1 MNHYQTLQV
10 NSLATQHEIK
20 QAYRRLAK
28 RFHPDS
34 LSQAADHNK
43 IIEINAAYEVLG
55 NPQTRLKYDRQLAS
69 PSSDH
74 HWSSDRQAR
83 TAQAQQR
90 YQRDR
95 QAKRTAEIHY
105 YQWLKEVYIP
115 INRLVEKILT
125 SLDRE
130 IEDLAAD
137 PFDDQLIE
145 NFQVYLTTCNRY
157 YQLARQKFVSQPN
170 PTQLA
175 GVAAHI
181 YYCLNQI
188 SDGIKELEWFTLNY
202 DDHHLHMG
210 QEIFRIA
217 QELRY
222 QAEEKM
228 KSVV

>member
-10 NSLATQHEIK
+10 KSLATQQEIK

-34 LSQAADHNK
+34 LSQTANHHK
-43 IIEINAAYEVLG
+43 IVAINAAYEVLS
-55 NPQTRLKYDRQLAS
+55 NPQTRRQYDRQLES
-69 PSSDH
+69 PSLEQ
-74 HWSSDRQAR
+74 WSSHRQAR

-95 QAKRTAEIHY
+95 RAERTEEIRY

-115 INRLVEKILT
+115 INKLT
-125 SLDRE
+125 KEIINSLARE
-130 IEDLAAD
+130 IDDLAAD
-137 PFDDQLIE
+137 PFDDQLMA
-145 NFQVYLTTCNRY
+145 NFQVYLEACNRY
-157 YQLARQKFVSQPN
+157 YQLAQQKFSSQPN
-170 PTQLA
+170 PSQLA
-175 GVAAHI
+175 GVAASI

-202 DDHHLHMG
+202 DDRHLHMG

-217 QELRY
+217 QDLRY
-222 QAEEKM
+222 QAEEKI

>member
-10 NSLATQHEIK
+10 KSLATQQEIK

-34 LSQAADHNK
+34 LSQTANHSK
-43 IIEINAAYEVLG
+43 IVEINAAYEVLS
-55 NPQTRLKYDRQLAS
+55 NPQTRRQYDRQLES
-69 PSSDH
+69 PSSEK
-74 HWSSDRQAR
+74 WSSHRQAR

-95 QAKRTAEIHY
+95 RAERTEEIRY
-105 YQWLKEVYIP
+105 YQWLQEVYIP
-115 INRLVEKILT
+115 INKLT
-125 SLDRE
+125 EEIINSLARE
-130 IEDLAAD
+130 IDDLAAD
-137 PFDDQLIE
+137 PFDDQLME
-145 NFQVYLTTCNRY
+145 NFQVYLETCNRY
-157 YQLARQKFVSQPN
+157 YQLAQQKFSSLPN
-170 PTQLA
+170 PSQLA
-175 GVAAHI
+175 GVAASI

-202 DDHHLHMG
+202 DDRHLHMG

-217 QELRY
+217 QDLRY
-222 QAEEKM
+222 QAEEKI

>member
-1 MNHYQTLQV
+1 MNYYQTLQV
-10 NSLATQHEIK
+10 DSLATQQEIK
-20 QAYRRLAK
+20 QSYRRLAK

-34 LSQAADHNK
+34 LSQTADPNK
-43 IIEINAAYEVLG
+43 IIEINAAYEVLS
-55 NPQTRLKYDRQLAS
+55 NPQTRRQYDRELES
-69 PSSDH
+69 TSLDD
-74 HWSSDRQAR
+74 WSSNRQAR
-83 TAQAQQR
+83 TTQAQQQYRR
-90 YQRDR
+90 YR
-95 QAKRTAEIHY
+95 QAERNEELHY
-105 YQWLKEVYIP
+105 YQWFTEVYIP
-115 INRLVEKILT
+115 INRLIKEIIN

-130 IEDLAAD
+130 IEYLAAD
-137 PFDDQLIE
+137 PFDDQLME
-145 NFQVYLTTCNRY
+145 NFQVYLETCNRY
-157 YQLARQKFVSQPN
+157 YQLAQQKFLSQAN

-202 DDHHLHMG
+202 DDRHLHMG

-222 QAEEKM
+222 QAEEKI

>member
-1 MNHYQTLQV
+1 MNYYQTLQV
-10 NSLATQHEIK
+10 DSLATQQEIK
-20 QAYRRLAK
+20 QSYRRLAK

-34 LSQAADHNK
+34 LSQTADHNK
-43 IIEINAAYEVLG
+43 IIEINAAYEVLS
-55 NPQTRLKYDRQLAS
+55 NPQTRRQYDRELES
-69 PSSDH
+69 ISLDD
-74 HWSSDRQAR
+74 WSSHRQAR
-83 TAQAQQR
+83 TTQAQQQYRR
-90 YQRDR
+90 YR
-95 QAKRTAEIHY
+95 QAERNEELHY

-115 INRLVEKILT
+115 INRLVKEIIN

-130 IEDLAAD
+130 IEYLAAD
-137 PFDDQLIE
+137 PFDDQLME
-145 NFQVYLTTCNRY
+145 NFQAYLESCNRY
-157 YQLARQKFVSQPN
+157 YQIAQQKFVSLPN

-202 DDHHLHMG
+202 DDRHLHMG

-222 QAEEKM
+222 QAEEKI

>member
-1 MNHYQTLQV
+1 MNYYQVLQV
-10 NSLATQHEIK
+10 NSLATQQEIK

-34 LSQAADHNK
+34 LSQTADHNK
-43 IIEINAAYEVLG
+43 IIEINGAYEVLS
-55 NPQTRLKYDRQLAS
+55 NPQTRRQYDRQLES
-69 PSSDH
+69 TSSDH
-74 HWSSDRQAR
+74 WYSDRQAR
-83 TAQAQQR
+83 NAQAQQQYRR
-90 YQRDR
+90 YR
-95 QAKRTAEIHY
+95 QAEKTEELQY

-115 INRLVEKILT
+115 VNRLTEEIIN
-125 SLDRE
+125 SLDGE
-130 IEDLAAD
+130 IESLADD
-137 PFDDQLIE
+137 PFDDELME
-145 NFQVYLTTCNRY
+145 NFQAYLETCNRY
-157 YQLARQKFVSQPN
+157 YQLAQQKFTSQPN
-170 PTQLA
+170 PTKLA

-202 DDHHLHMG
+202 DDRHLHMG

-222 QAEEKM
+222 QAEEKI

>member
-10 NSLATQHEIK
+10 NSLATQQEIK

-34 LSQAADHNK
+34 LSKTADHNK
-43 IIEINAAYEVLG
+43 IIEINAAYEVLS
-55 NPQTRLKYDRQLAS
+55 NPHTRLQYDRQLKS
-69 PSSDH
+69 NSSNH
-74 HWSSDRQAR
+74 CSSDRQVR
-83 TAQAQQR
+83 TAQAQQQYR
-90 YQRDR
+90 RDR
-95 QAKRTAEIHY
+95 QAEKTEELHY

-115 INRLVEKILT
+115 INRLVEKIIN
-125 SLDRE
+125 SLDQE

-145 NFQVYLTTCNRY
+145 NFQIYLATCNRY
-157 YQLARQKFVSQPN
+157 YQLAQQKFVSQPN

-202 DDHHLHMG
+202 DDRHLHLG
-210 QEIFRIA
+210 KEIFRIA
-217 QELRY
+217 QELRF
-222 QAEEKM
+222 QAEEKI